1 MSVNNIIMDEVLI
14 PPSLP
19 QSRNNIIDESE
30 LDQKKLVVIINRH
43 EKFRVGYKIIV
54 YLTSS
59 IFSIPF
65 FITDEN
71 IDDLTYQITIPFSEI
86 PPGSYNVFYIVTDL
100 LYMETKSGSTPV
112 SINYSASPQTPQ
124 TSLEAALVIT
134 GYEPVGY
141 EYEILTIQVYD
152 KQKNEL
158 IKNTDFQYKLI
169 QPVNII
175 DVPEIGSN
183 PDTRYS
189 MTTNEYGEFKINLKG
204 QKFGHCIIQVTIN
217 NLVGNINHTMGEF

>member
-30 LDQKKLVVIINRH
+30 LDQKILVVIVNRH
-43 EKFRVGYKIIV
+43 KKFRVGYKIIV
-54 YLTSS
+54 YLTSN

-71 IDDLTYQITIPFSEI
+71 IDDLTYQITIPFSKI
-86 PPGSYNVFYIVTDL
+86 PLGSYNVFYTITDL
-100 LYMETKSGSTPV
+100 LHMQLKSGSTPV
-112 SINYSASPQTPQ
+112 SIKDSASPQ
-124 TSLEAALVIT
+124 TSLEAILMII

-217 NLVGNINHTMGEF
+217 NLVGNVNHTMGEF

>member
-1 MSVNNIIMDEVLI
+1 MDEVLI

-30 LDQKKLVVIINRH
+30 LDQNILVVIVNRH
-43 EKFRVGYKIIV
+43 KKFRVGYKIIV
-54 YLTSS
+54 YLTSD
-59 IFSIPF
+59 IFSEPY
-65 FITDEN
+65 FITGEN
-71 IDDLTYQITIPFSEI
+71 IDDLTYQITIPFSKI
-86 PPGSYNVFYIVTDL
+86 PLGSYNIFYTITDL

-112 SINYSASPQTPQ
+112 SIKESASPQ
-124 TSLEAALVIT
+124 TSLEAILMIT

-158 IKNTDFQYKLI
+158 IRNTDFQYKLI

-183 PDTRYS
+183 PETRYS

>member
-54 YLTSS
+54 YLTSG

-86 PPGSYNVFYIVTDL
+86 PLGSYNVFYIVTDL

-189 MTTNEYGEFKINLKG
+189 MITNEYGEFKINLKG
-204 QKFGHCIIQVTIN
+204 QKFGRCIIQVTIN

>member
-30 LDQKKLVVIINRH
+30 LDQNILVVIVNRH
-43 EKFRVGYKIIV
+43 KKFRVGYKIIV
-54 YLTSS
+54 YLTSD
-59 IFSIPF
+59 IFSEPY
-65 FITDEN
+65 FITGEN
-71 IDDLTYQITIPFSEI
+71 IDDLTYQITIPFSKI
-86 PPGSYNVFYIVTDL
+86 PLGSYNIFYTITDL

-112 SINYSASPQTPQ
+112 SIKESASPQ
-124 TSLEAALVIT
+124 TSLEAILMIT

-158 IKNTDFQYKLI
+158 IRNTDFQYKLI

-183 PDTRYS
+183 PETRYS